1 MDRNRLINVG
11 IVGGIVVVAL
21 LGWVLGISP
30 VLDQTAAAKTQ
41 QLAMST
47 ANDSSEAR
55 LTTMKKQFANLS
67 ALQAE
72 LDGLSGS
79 VPSSADVPQFLAH
92 IDTLTESTGSH
103 LVSLTVASA
112 LAYIDPAASAA
123 SVSAATTSTPAAT
136 PAPSPLPSASGA
148 PGAAGATAA
157 PLASGPTARLVTVPV
172 KVVVSGTYAQT
183 MAFGGT
189 LQIDSRLFKVT
200 DTEIVQD
207 PATNVFTLTINGS
220 IFTLPPLSTAVAP
233 TPTKTPTPSATPT
246 PSPSVSAHPTGTPKP
261 TVTPTPSG
269 TAKP

>member
-11 IVGGIVVVAL
+11 IVGGIVIVAL
-21 LGWVLGISP
+21 FGWVLGISP

-55 LTTMKKQFANLS
+55 LATMKKQFANLS
-67 ALQAE
+67 VLQTE
-72 LDGLSGS
+72 LDGLSS
-79 VPSSADVPQFLAH
+79 SIPSSADVPQFLAH

-123 SVSAATTSTPAAT
+123 SVSAATTSTPTAT
-136 PAPSPLPSASGA
+136 PTPSPSPSASGA
-148 PGAAGATAA
+148 PGAAGATA
-157 PLASGPTARLVTVPV
+157 PLASGPTARLVAVPV
-172 KVVVSGTYAQT
+172 KVVVSGNYDQT
-183 MAFGGT
+183 MAFGGG
-189 LQIDSRLFKVT
+189 LQVDSRLFKVT

-220 IFTLPPLSTAVAP
+220 IYTLPPLTPAP
-233 TPTKTPTPSATPT
+233 AATPTKTPTPSATPT
-246 PSPSVSAHPTGTPKP
+246 PSPSVSAHSTGTP
-261 TVTPTPSG
+261 TPTATPKAIA